1 MGSLYTL
8 MDQDAV
14 AAALPEA
21 DQNSQLE
28 GLYHGSRR
36 ALVDSAQALLGCRA
50 RAEDV
55 VQDAFLKL
63 WESGDQHAIQE
74 PIRYL
79 FRMVRNLAI
88 DRLRRL
94 ALEGRY
100 RFDEEP
106 LEELPA
112 PQSTPEQAAIGEL
125 EWQRMHQAIGELPER
140 TRTVFTMSQLEGYSQ
155 REVATHLNA
164 SPTLVHFL
172 LRDALLHCRNR
183 LGFEAA

>member
-1 MGSLYTL
+1 MGRLFTL
-8 MDQDAV
+8 TEQGSV
-14 AAALPEA
+14 ATALPEGA
-21 DQNSQLE
+21 SFEPLE
-28 GLYHGSRR
+28 QLYHGSHRS
-36 ALVDSAQALLGCRA
+36 LVDAAQALLGCRA

-63 WESGDQHAIQE
+63 WESGDQHVIQE

-106 LEELPA
+106 LDELPA
-112 PQSTPEQAAIGEL
+112 PQSTPEQAAISEL
-125 EWQRMHQAIGELPER
+125 EWQRMYQAIGELPER

-155 REVATHLNA
+155 REVASHLNA

-172 LRDALLHCRNR
+172 LRDALTHCRSR